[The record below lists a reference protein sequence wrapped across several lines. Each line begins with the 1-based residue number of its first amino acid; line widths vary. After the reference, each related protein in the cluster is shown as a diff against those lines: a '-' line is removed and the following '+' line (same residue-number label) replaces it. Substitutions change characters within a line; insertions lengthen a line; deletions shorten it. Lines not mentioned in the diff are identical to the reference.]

1 MKLFKPFIINLTMT
15 SVIVITKGGDIKE
28 TKIKQINRDL
38 LYKKAGFK
46 TPDNFIK
53 QTSWNVTINEK
64 NLCIELWAKEHGKAT
79 TENKY
84 DFPPPID
91 SKLFF
96 GSCILLNCEQHSKTP
111 CHLTADLWKTIYN
124 KLFDGF
130 EDINDN
136 DSIPSEDE
144 LEDIPKIF
152 KSKDGYLKDGFIVD
166 DDDDDNS
173 DNDDDSDDDEDNN
186 MYDDNE
192 GTNDELDNEIINKLD
207 NESDLELL
215 TSDNDLIEDDYS
227 YSSEDNSSEDKS
239 TEE

>member
-1 MKLFKPFIINLTMT
+1 MKLFKPFIIKLTMT

-28 TKIKQINRDL
+28 SKIKEINRDQ

-46 TPDNFIK
+46 SPDNFIK
-53 QTSWNVTINEK
+53 QTSWNVSVNNK
-64 NLCIELWAKEHGKAT
+64 NVCIELWAREYGKAT

-84 DFPPPID
+84 DFPPPVD
-91 SKLFF
+91 TKLFF
-96 GSCILLNCEQHSKTP
+96 GSCILLNCHPHSKIP
-111 CHLTADLWKTIYN
+111 CDLSADLWKTIYN

-130 EDINDN
+130 DDINDN

-144 LEDIPKIF
+144 LEGIPKIF

-166 DDDDDNS
+166 DEGDE
-173 DNDDDSDDDEDNN
+173 DDEDDTDDELDITD
-186 MYDDNE
+186 YDDNDVI
-192 GTNDELDNEIINKLD
+192 NNELNNEIINKLD

-239 TEE
+239 SEE